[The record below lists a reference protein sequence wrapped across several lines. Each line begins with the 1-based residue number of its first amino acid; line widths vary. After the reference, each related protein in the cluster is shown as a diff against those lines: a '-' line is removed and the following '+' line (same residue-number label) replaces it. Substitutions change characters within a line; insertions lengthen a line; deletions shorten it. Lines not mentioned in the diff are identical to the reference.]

1 MPTYEYECQSCGH
14 TFDFFQ
20 SMSAENL
27 TKCPECKKNTL
38 KRLMGT
44 GGGIIFKGKGF
55 YATDYRSES
64 YRKGE
69 KNDKKSD
76 TPSCDS
82 AGSKKECSNCPAS
95 REK

>member
-1 MPTYEYECQSCGH
+1 M
-14 TFDFFQ
+14 
-20 SMSAENL
+20 AEA
-27 TKCPECKKNTL
+27 KCPECKKDTL

-44 GGGIIFKGKGF
+44 GGGIIFKGEGF

-82 AGSKKECSNCPAS
+82 TGSKKECGNCPAA
-95 REK
+95 KDNIKK